1 LSVVLC
7 GVGCGGVI
15 ELVYWWIGVIR
26 IGPLREFL
34 ADLRSVLGIGA
45 LRRVGRRAW
54 EDDCP
59 GLAAQLAYFVLLFLF
74 PFLMLLVA
82 VAGLAVDDPESIL
95 ETLAERMGGFVPE
108 DAAGLLVEYVDRTL
122 RSRTSGVLIFAVG
135 LVLGSGSAA
144 AQAIVK
150 AANRAYEVQETRSIF
165 KMWGITFLMFL
176 GLMLLVGALA
186 LAAFGPEIGSYVRW
200 LTGLPGVFLAFW
212 GVVHWALAYLVVTLV
227 LAVLYYLAPNAEM
240 PFKWITPGGFAA
252 TVLMLASSVALNLY
266 VSNVGRYDQVYGQ
279 LGAVVVLMLWLYVTG
294 LTVLIGVEM
303 NAVLARM
310 AEEKKGVELVQTEDE
325 AEI

>member
-1 LSVVLC
+1 M
-7 GVGCGGVI
+7 
-15 ELVYWWIGVIR
+15 R
-26 IGPLREFL
+26 QFL
-34 ADLRSVLGIGA
+34 TDLRSVLGAGA
-45 LRRVGRRAW
+45 LRRVGRKAW

-82 VAGLAVDDPESIL
+82 GAGLAVDEPASVL
-95 ETLAERMGGFVPE
+95 ETLAERMGGFLPE
-108 DAAGLLVEYVDRTL
+108 DAVGLVVEYVDRTL
-122 RSRTSGVLIFAVG
+122 SSRTSGVLLFALL

-144 AQAIVK
+144 SQAVVK
-150 AANRAYEVQETRSIF
+150 AANRAYEVRETRPFFKIWGLSI
-165 KMWGITFLMFL
+165 LM
-176 GLMLLVGALA
+176 GVGVTVLVGALA
-186 LAAFGPEIGSYVRW
+186 FATFGPEIGEYVRRM
-200 LTGLPGVFLAFW
+200 TGLPGIFLTFWDALSWAVAFLTVTLALAF
-212 GVVHWALAYLVVTLV
+212 
-227 LAVLYYLAPNAEM
+227 LYYLAPNADV

-252 TVLMLASSVALNLY
+252 TALMLASSVALNLY
-266 VSNVGRYDQVYGQ
+266 VSNIGRYDQVYGQ

-303 NAVLARM
+303 NAVLART